1 MKRLFYLFVIFCA
14 AVQVSWSSDTGS
26 LARSISATLL
36 VSAPEKA
43 AEEAL
48 AWTEARD
55 GYFLVRSTDLV
66 VLLFP
71 SEKLGEFRTFL
82 EELSEDIIDLS
93 IESHDMSEEIRSLE
107 SGISA
112 RTEVLKKNLSYIDGA
127 DVKGTLAIE
136 NEVMRLLREIESMK
150 GRLNRVKTDVRMARA
165 RVSFTFHDESLP
177 SDIPS
182 SFEWVNHVDFYRF
195 VQED

>member
-93 IESHDMSEEIRSLE
+93 IESHDMSEE
-107 SGISA
+107 
-112 RTEVLKKNLSYIDGA
+112 
-127 DVKGTLAIE
+127 
-136 NEVMRLLREIESMK
+136 
-150 GRLNRVKTDVRMARA
+150 
-165 RVSFTFHDESLP
+165 
-177 SDIPS
+177 
-182 SFEWVNHVDFYRF
+182 
-195 VQED
+195 